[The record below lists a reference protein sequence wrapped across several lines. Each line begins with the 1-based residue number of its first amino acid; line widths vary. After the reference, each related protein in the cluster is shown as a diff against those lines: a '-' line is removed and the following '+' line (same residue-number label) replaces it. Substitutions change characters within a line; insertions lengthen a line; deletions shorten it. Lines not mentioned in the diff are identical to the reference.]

1 MKEPLNNLQTRCLLV
16 LGVREREDLD
26 GCVHAHPRRKPVLV
40 SSPMEIRFTSWV
52 GYPRK
57 NFKPRPILTSELV
70 SFNLTSY
77 LHPHST
83 PVQNPGGVLDSR
95 AQKFNSAL
103 QHPLSLLLLGQQPY
117 VGVRQN
123 PGSQVN
129 IAHLPVPLGYGT
141 DFPCFKLR
149 YGTRYGCVWVCEQ
162 TCDQKT

>member
-16 LGVREREDLD
+16 FMQAREREDLD

-117 VGVRQN
+117 VCLTATQAKALQFTLKYVELLQIKASN
-123 PGSQVN
+123 Q
-129 IAHLPVPLGYGT
+129 
-141 DFPCFKLR
+141 
-149 YGTRYGCVWVCEQ
+149 
-162 TCDQKT
+162 

>member
-1 MKEPLNNLQTRCLLV
+1 MLA
-16 LGVREREDLD
+16 REREDLD

-129 IAHLPVPLGYGT
+129 IAHLPVP
-141 DFPCFKLR
+141 
-149 YGTRYGCVWVCEQ
+149 
-162 TCDQKT
+162 